1 MPKLLFRSKPPARRV
16 TFAKK
21 IFIMIQ
27 FTLPIDRHADFLHE
41 AAESIVINDASIVK
55 KMLLSLADKWWY
67 GATINSLVKQIRQLF
82 GLDFAMSVERWLR
95 ALAAKYT
102 ADPPRQAET
111 AVSAR
116 QSQAAPKEKVA
127 KEDVAEQNVAK
138 ASAPARKRHSLA
150 AEGRHPSV
158 IGSPRQ
164 HQSTLA
170 RRLSP
175 SSSSVRGQAMFR
187 RMKSAPPS
195 P

>member
-1 MPKLLFRSKPPARRV
+1 
-16 TFAKK
+16 
-21 IFIMIQ
+21 MIQ

-41 AAESIVINDASIVK
+41 AAESIVVNDASIVK
-55 KMLLSLADKWWY
+55 KMLINLADKWWY

-127 KEDVAEQNVAK
+127 EQNVIE
-138 ASAPARKRHSLA
+138 ASTPARKRHSPA
-150 AEGRHPSV
+150 AEGRRQSAL
-158 IGSPRQ
+158 GSSRQ
-164 HQSTLA
+164 RQSTLA

-175 SSSSVRGQAMFR
+175 SSSSVRGQATFR